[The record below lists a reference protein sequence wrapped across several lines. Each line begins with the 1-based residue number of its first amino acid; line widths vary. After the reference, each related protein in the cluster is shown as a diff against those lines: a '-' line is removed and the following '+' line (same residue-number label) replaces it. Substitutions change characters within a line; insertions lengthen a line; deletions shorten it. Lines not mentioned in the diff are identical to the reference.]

1 MRPISGRA
9 TLAALA
15 LAALT
20 ALAAA
25 PAWAQVEVDIT
36 QGQIQ
41 PIPVAIAP
49 FLGDGTLPADITEIV
64 SDDLE
69 GSGFF
74 KPVNQSAFLER
85 VASIDA
91 FPRFENW
98 RPLNAQALVV
108 GWVSDDGNGKIQAK
122 FRLWDVFS
130 GKQLAGEQFTMV
142 SDSWR
147 RVGHMIADTIY
158 ERLTGEKGYFD
169 SRIIFVD
176 ESGPKDKRVK
186 RLAMMDQD
194 GKNLRVLSKG
204 TSLVL
209 TPRFSPNNQ
218 EITFTSYEQGTP
230 RVIRLS
236 LSNNRQEVVSDIAGM
251 TFAPRFSPDGQRI
264 VMSVQQGGN
273 SNIYEMDLRT
283 RQTVRLTATNALD
296 TAPCYSP
303 DGRQITFES
312 DRDGAQA
319 IFVMNADG
327 TSQRRISGS
336 DGSYSTPVWSPRGDL
351 IAFTKRTAGSFL
363 IGVIRPDGTGERILT
378 EGFHNEGPTWSPN
391 GRVIMFFRE
400 APGSDGGAH
409 LYTIDLTG
417 YNERRI
423 TTPAFASDPAWS
435 PLLN

>member
-1 MRPISGRA
+1 MRRM
-9 TLAALA
+9 LAAL
-15 LAALT
+15 LFTAAAILGI
-20 ALAAA
+20 AA
-25 PAWAQVEVDIT
+25 PARAVVEVDIT

-41 PIPVAIAP
+41 PMPIAIAP
-49 FLGDGTLPADITEIV
+49 FLGGGQLAGDVTQIV

-69 GSGFF
+69 GSGLF
-74 KPVNQSAFLER
+74 KPASPQAFIEH
-85 VASIDA
+85 IDSLDTY
-91 FPRFENW
+91 PRFENW
-98 RPLNAQALVV
+98 RPLNVQALAV
-108 GWVSDDGNGKIQAK
+108 GSVEDSGGKIQAK

-130 GKQLAGEQFTMV
+130 GKQLTGEQFTMTA
-142 SDSWR
+142 DNWR
-147 RVGHMIADTIY
+147 RVGHMIADSIY

-169 SRIIFVD
+169 TRVVFVD

-194 GKNLRVLSKG
+194 GKNMKVLTKG
-204 TSLVL
+204 QSLVL

-218 EITFTSYEQGTP
+218 EITFTSYEKGQP
-230 RVIRLS
+230 RVIRYS
-236 LSNNRQEVVSDIAGM
+236 LVNGRQEEVSDLPGM

-264 VMSVQQGGN
+264 VMSIQQGGN
-273 SNIYEMDLRT
+273 SNIYEMNLRT

-296 TAPCYSP
+296 TAPCYAP

-312 DRDGAQA
+312 DREGSQQ

-327 TSQRRISGS
+327 TSQRRISSG
-336 DGSYSTPVWSPRGDL
+336 DGAYSTPVWSPRGDL
-351 IAFTKRTAGSFL
+351 IAFTKRTASGFL

-378 EGFHNEGPTWSPN
+378 EGYHNEGPTWAPN

-400 APGSDGGAH
+400 APGAEGGAH

-423 TTPAFASDPAWS
+423 ATPAFASDPAWS